1 VKFTKKK
8 PECEFSLYRKQ
19 QSIWPNKVF
28 GREGGTTKVVDFWC
42 FRQQSL
48 WILAVCY
55 NKVRLDFTRIWELCY
70 NKVRLFFTRICELC
84 YNKVRLDFTPKDLHV
99 PVPATEGRVS
109 RVSYSK
115 TVNIDYRYFRT
126 RMHNLFS
133 SL

>member
-1 VKFTKKK
+1 MD
-8 PECEFSLYRKQ
+8 FSSLLQ
-19 QSIWPNKVF
+19 QSSLGFYKDL
-28 GREGGTTKVVDFWC
+28 GTLL
-42 FRQQSL
+42 QQSSL
-48 WILAVCY
+48 V
-55 NKVRLDFTRIWELCY
+55 
-70 NKVRLFFTRICELC
+70 FTRICELC